1 MRIDCTPTPQK
12 HGRPYP
18 DDIDRLT
25 NAVTSAFMVEELYLF
40 GSAATGTLKE
50 TSDIDLAIALKP
62 PEREKIAATPT
73 TDWREHAKRGLA
85 AEQHRETAIETTFR
99 KAVGWRRAI
108 DIVFLEPGEANDE
121 TTTDDVVHAI
131 QNEGVSLVEDGAPIP
146 FTQAVTRGAVGPK
159 AKAKTRNTTSRLFD
173 ISEQSYRLMDWAMLR
188 AGRKNPGPTR
198 RHQIAYI
205 AARAVQNALRHR
217 ILADGREPPIQGD
230 LQMLEALRLANS
242 ADSRPI
248 PADRLQRLASNQRRW
263 RFTGDQ
269 TPTMTEM
276 LQNVWDAATAL
287 DTIKSPKARAYYRT
301 TGITRLKCNLAIRAG
316 LVIDPVSGFDAVRR
330 ILWPQLNTN

>member
-1 MRIDCTPTPQK
+1 MRINCTPTPQK

-50 TSDIDLAIALKP
+50 TSDIDLAIALKA
-62 PEREKIAATPT
+62 PEREKRTATPT

-85 AEQHRETAIETTFR
+85 AERRRETAIETTFR

-108 DIVFLEPGEANDE
+108 DIVFLQPGEANEE

-159 AKAKTRNTTSRLFD
+159 AEAKTRNTTSRLFD
-173 ISEQSYRLMDWAMLR
+173 MNEQSYRLMVWAMLR

-205 AARAVQNALRHR
+205 AARGRPECPAAQNP
-217 ILADGREPPIQGD
+217 GRRPRATNTGRSSHARSTASRELG
-230 LQMLEALRLANS
+230 
-242 ADSRPI
+242 DSRPI
-248 PADRLQRLASNQRRW
+248 PAEKLQRLASNQQRW
-263 RFTGDQ
+263 RFTGDEA
-269 TPTMTEM
+269 PTMTEM
-276 LQNVWDAATAL
+276 LQSVWDAATAL
-287 DTIKSPKARAYYRT
+287 DTIKTRKARAYYRT
-301 TGITRLKCNLAIRAG
+301 TGITRLKCNLAILAG
-316 LVIDPVSGFDAVRR
+316 LVIDPVSGFDAGQR
-330 ILWPQLNTN
+330 ILVFG